1 MRLDL
6 DLPAQLVLD
15 ARLAQLVLEE
25 DLERHD
31 EVRLLLASEVDL
43 AKLPVPQRLA
53 DVKVTERPLALRL
66 LGLGRTLTAPQGRR
80 WAGVRA
86 GSQSARGM
94 QCHRLRPALAVRRAR
109 GRVSDSGGRSSRQ
122 TPPGPPPCGHRP
134 RLTALCA
141 SCLPTLSE
149 DILSVTSRSPPSA
162 MLALLRAAG

>member
-53 DVKVTERPLALRL
+53 DVKVTERPLTLRL
-66 LGLGRTLTAPQGRR
+66 LGLGLTLTARR
-80 WAGVRA
+80 DAG
-86 GSQSARGM
+86 G
-94 QCHRLRPALAVRRAR
+94 L
-109 GRVSDSGGRSSRQ
+109 
-122 TPPGPPPCGHRP
+122 
-134 RLTALCA
+134 
-141 SCLPTLSE
+141 E
-149 DILSVTSRSPPSA
+149 
-162 MLALLRAAG
+162 